1 MPVGAEGLA
10 GNRSDVRAIEQPECD
25 VFVGRGDSMLP
36 LYRDRTV
43 LVVQTVPMAELHAGM
58 TVVFVGD
65 QGHPVAHV
73 LQEKTPSGWRAIGVG
88 NRESDRTR
96 VKRSNLLGVVI
107 RAYAS
112 APNANVLAA
121 Q

>member
-1 MPVGAEGLA
+1 MAENFA
-10 GNRSDVRAIEQPECD
+10 ATHEHCD

-88 NRESDRTR
+88 NREPDRTR